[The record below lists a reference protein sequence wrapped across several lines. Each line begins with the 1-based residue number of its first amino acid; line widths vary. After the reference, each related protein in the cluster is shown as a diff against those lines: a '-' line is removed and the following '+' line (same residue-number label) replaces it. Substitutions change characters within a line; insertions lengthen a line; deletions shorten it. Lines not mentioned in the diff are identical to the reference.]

1 MRPIASDCV
10 SLQAEMELWMGIW
23 TQLDYG
29 GLPGYEGKARALFR
43 LLGTNLPQLSDL
55 FCQVR

>member
-1 MRPIASDCV
+1 
-10 SLQAEMELWMGIW
+10 MELWMGIW
-23 TQLDYG
+23 TQLDFG

-55 FCQVR
+55 FCQVRYSH